1 MAKFAALLGVNLKAM
16 LTSFRF
22 GGGKKKRAI
31 SGLGALALLAFLA
44 LYLSG
49 TYSFLLAGQLAPL
62 GLEKL
67 VILLM
72 PVMAVAMGTLFT
84 VFAAQG
90 VVFGGKDNDLMLSLP
105 VSAFSLM
112 LCRTL
117 ALYVEN
123 LVFTVFAM
131 LPAGAA
137 YLLNGGV
144 GGVGFAASLLV
155 CTALLALLPTTLSL
169 VIGFAVAWVSGRFA
183 RKNGLAIAL
192 YLAFFAGAMVLSFRL
207 SFAVNDVAAY
217 AMGLQDAFSGWGL
230 PFLLTM
236 EGCCEGNWPALLALA
251 GLCAGPFLL
260 AVWLFGGRYKK
271 IVTALA
277 SHSAKSD
284 YKLGRVAAG
293 GRLPALLK
301 KEARRFF
308 GSPIYFLN
316 CGIGILMALGL
327 SVAALIFRGR
337 VAEVL
342 GLLAAEGLELPV
354 LPVLTAAAALLLA
367 MVPTTA
373 VSVSLEGRYL
383 WILKEAPVSAGEVL
397 GVKAGFQLLLTGLP
411 LLICTPLLALA
422 FSLEPGQMA
431 LFFLT
436 GLAAQLCM
444 ALLGQFI
451 NLCLPKLDAANDTI
465 VVKQSASV
473 LTAMLCSFA
482 LTAAGVGVWWL
493 CREPL
498 GADLAL
504 LGPAALCIL
513 LSGAL
518 FALLRAREE
527 RMFLEL

>member
-22 GGGKKKRAI
+22 GGGKRKRAA

-49 TYSFLLAGQLAPL
+49 TYSFLLVSQLAPL

-72 PVMAVAMGTLFT
+72 PVMAVMMGTLFT

-137 YLLNGGV
+137 YLLNGGA
-144 GGVGFAASLLV
+144 GGVGFAVSLLV
-155 CTALLALLPTTLSL
+155 CTVLLALLPTTLSL
-169 VIGFAVAWVSGRFA
+169 VIGFAVAWVSGKFA

-192 YLAFFAGAMVLSFRL
+192 YLAFFAGVMVLSFRL

-217 AMGLQDAFSGWGL
+217 AMGLQAAFSGWGL

-301 KEARRFF
+301 KEAGRFF

-327 SVAALIFRGR
+327 SVAALIFRGKL
-337 VAEVL
+337 EELL

-354 LPVLTAAAALLLA
+354 LPALTAAAALLLA

-373 VSVSLEGRYL
+373 VSVSLEGKQL

-397 GVKAGFQLLLTGLP
+397 GVKAGFQLLLTLVP
-411 LLICTPLLALA
+411 LAVCTPLLALA
-422 FSLEPGQMA
+422 FGLTPGQMA

-444 ALLGQFI
+444 ALLGQFV
-451 NLCLPKLDAANDTI
+451 NLCLPKLDAANDAI
-465 VVKQSASV
+465 VVKQSAAV
-473 LTAMLCSFA
+473 LTSMLCSFA
-482 LTAAGVGVWWL
+482 LTAACAGAWWL
-493 CREPL
+493 CRTPL
-498 GADLAL
+498 GTDLAL
-504 LGPAALCIL
+504 LGPAALCLL

-518 FALLRAREE
+518 FALLRSRGE
-527 RMFLEL
+527 RMFSEL